1 MKYLAVTVVT
11 GICGLAALAQS
22 PGKFVATG
30 SMATPRSS
38 GFTAT
43 LLTDGRV
50 LIAGGGYPPLDSAE
64 LYDPSTGTFSPAG
77 TMTTTRWNH
86 TATLLGD
93 RKVLLAGGSPAGSPS
108 AELYDPSTGTF
119 TPTGSMVTASQ
130 HGHVATLLHSGEVLI
145 SRGTIIGPGGYLHP
159 AAPELYDPLAGTFT
173 QVGETDGNNKEWAT
187 ATRLN
192 DNRVLLTGGWNK
204 GDASL
209 YDPATGTS
217 TPLGSLPIWSHT
229 ATLLANGSVL
239 ITGGV
244 FFNGSDTY
252 NAYGVESLRTSQIY
266 DPSMERFLAAGLLS
280 EARDGHTATLLLSGQ
295 VLIAGG
301 DWNYN
306 RALSSAELYDPDSG
320 AFIGTGEMTASRD
333 GHTAT
338 LLEDGTVLIT
348 GGSTY
353 WPYLALAGAELYIPS
368 GMEFRAPTPA
378 P

>member
-1 MKYLAVTVVT
+1 MKYLAVTLVT
-11 GICGLAALAQS
+11 GMCGLAALAQS

-30 SMATPRSS
+30 SMATPRAS

-77 TMTTTRWNH
+77 EMTTPRWNH

-93 RKVLLAGGSPAGSPS
+93 GKVLLAGGSPAGNPS
-108 AELYDPSTGTF
+108 AELYDPSTGAF

-130 HGHVATLLHSGEVLI
+130 HGHVATLLDSGEVLM
-145 SRGTIIGPGGYLHP
+145 SRGTIIGAGGYLHP

-173 QVGETDGNNKEWAT
+173 QVGETDGNKEWAT

-192 DNRVLLTGGWNK
+192 GNKVLLTGGWNT
-204 GDASL
+204 GDVSL
-209 YDPATGTS
+209 YETATGTS
-217 TPLGSLPIWSHT
+217 TPLGPLPIWSHT

-244 FFNGSDTY
+244 IFNGSDTY
-252 NAYGVESLRTSQIY
+252 NDYGVESLGTSQIY
-266 DPSMERFLAAGLLS
+266 DPSMESFVATGPLS
-280 EARDGHTATLLLSGQ
+280 EARDGHTATLLPGGQ

-320 AFIGTGEMTASRD
+320 AFVRTGEMTAIRD

-338 LLEDGTVLIT
+338 LLQDGTVLIT
-348 GGSTY
+348 GGAAY
-353 WPYLALAGAELYIPS
+353 WPYIALAGAELYIPP
-368 GMEFRAPTPA
+368 GMEFPARAPA